1 MDETVLTSNLK
12 KMPKKLLK
20 ELTDDMLA
28 LFPKATEGHDVPPS
42 LIASWLK
49 VYSTIKH
56 TNPAGNVG
64 FNIPVDRDFQYQF
77 SINAESWTE
86 GEEVRLKL
94 LKPEDDDYTTIHSTI
109 LTRETLLQLHN
120 FIATAIAHLP
130 NE

>member
-12 KMPKKLLK
+12 KMPKKLVK
-20 ELTDDMLA
+20 ELTNDMLA
-28 LFPKATEGHDVPPS
+28 LFPKATEGHDVPPT

-49 VYSTIKH
+49 VYSAIKQTH
-56 TNPAGNVG
+56 PSGNVG
-64 FNIPVDRDFQYQF
+64 LNIPTEGDHKRYYQF
-77 SINAESWTE
+77 SIDTEEWME

-94 LKPEDDDYTTIHSTI
+94 FSEDDEKLSSTI
-109 LTRETLLQLHN
+109 LTREILLTLHN